1 MKKDNLS
8 IIIIEDHSI
17 ILEGLGT
24 ILKNTPG
31 ISLDGVFTNAEDG
44 LTFLKSNIVDLILLD
59 ISLPIM
65 QGTEF
70 CRIVKKV
77 YGATKV
83 IALSN
88 HTEKNIVEGML
99 TNGADG
105 YLLKNIAKQDL
116 VTAIFQVMNGQF
128 VMQSELQKILFA
140 ATAEESSTPR
150 LTTREK
156 EILQLVSQ
164 GVTTGNIASQL
175 FISRQT
181 VETHRRNLMQ
191 KFEVNNS
198 ASLVRKATELGVL

>member
-8 IIIIEDHSI
+8 IIIVEDHSI
-17 ILEGLGT
+17 IIEGLGT
-24 ILKNTPG
+24 ILKNTAG
-31 ISLDGVFTNAEDG
+31 ISLDGVFFKAEEA
-44 LTFLKSNIVDLILLD
+44 LEFLKTNTVDLILLD
-59 ISLPIM
+59 ISLPEM

-70 CRIVKKV
+70 CGIVKKQFE
-77 YGATKV
+77 ATKV

-88 HTEKNIVEGML
+88 HTEKNIVQGML
-99 TNGADG
+99 ANGADG

-128 VMQSELQKILFA
+128 VMQAELQKMLFA
-140 ATAEESSTPR
+140 PAAEESDIPR

-156 EILQLVSQ
+156 EILQLVSK
-164 GVTTGNIASQL
+164 GVTTGSIASQL

-198 ASLVRKATELGVL
+198 ASLVRRATELGVL